1 MSTYPASTPQ
11 EVVGT
16 GLKAG
21 TTIAGFGAPLAA
33 SVAGKVGMG
42 AVEGGL
48 TFGGQAIEEGKSAG
62 EVAKE
67 ALGGAAF
74 GAATVGVIGA
84 LSKTPGLLKGG
95 GKALYSLTSKME
107 EPTKIAVQNYKASLP
122 TLMERISGLF
132 KPIAKT
138 TEKEPITEAMTG
150 LTRGLVGTERQMG
163 VQAVRAQNKLWNNII
178 SPTLKSSPLKVDM
191 KVFFKTLGKQIF
203 KEEADLTRRNALLKA
218 LDAMKNDY
226 IKVGKVSLSKLQD
239 YKSGWAKF
247 LPQKAFQG
255 EDIAGAF
262 KEVQN
267 LAAKNARQII
277 YENLGGDLKKAY
289 IDYGNLE
296 SIAKLGRQVED
307 QLRAKGMSKQAWEFI
322 LDTAI
327 TPITTTAGQILYR
340 TGSGLEFLGEQGAKT
355 VGDLLGK
362 TKNVIKE
369 QTTSERP
376 GFVNYFSGEVSKKDN
391 PAVGQTADPLIAEAK
406 KYKSAEEF
414 VNSKLAPDSIA
425 KKGFDTVYH
434 ETTPADAKTLTFAYG
449 DKSGLYVSPSEDLA
463 LGQRG
468 KGALVE
474 FDTKRLESIRG
485 NRPDLNGQPSE
496 FQISNA
502 PEKLT
507 QDVKSVTFDKEPKG
521 GFGNWNREVLPN
533 GKIKYSNPEITQTKS
548 QLTDIWNKAQK

>member
-1 MSTYPASTPQ
+1 MDSSVNDYINKTYKTSITPQSVISSNGTYNSAQDLAGLKYLRSQRLNSQKQTAIQEKKSQQKGILGTIADYTGLPGMIASGIGAAKALPGAYNIAKAGVQSLSGNQEEAKQSLEKAAMYGQEAVKPVNMGILGQYKPATTPQ

-267 LAAKNARQII
+267 LAAK
-277 YENLGGDLKKAY
+277 
-289 IDYGNLE
+289 
-296 SIAKLGRQVED
+296 
-307 QLRAKGMSKQAWEFI
+307 M
-322 LDTAI
+322 LD
-327 TPITTTAGQILYR
+327 
-340 TGSGLEFLGEQGAKT
+340 K
-355 VGDLLGK
+355 
-362 TKNVIKE
+362 
-369 QTTSERP
+369 
-376 GFVNYFSGEVSKKDN
+376 
-391 PAVGQTADPLIAEAK
+391 
-406 KYKSAEEF
+406 
-414 VNSKLAPDSIA
+414 
-425 KKGFDTVYH
+425 
-434 ETTPADAKTLTFAYG
+434 
-449 DKSGLYVSPSEDLA
+449 
-463 LGQRG
+463 
-468 KGALVE
+468 
-474 FDTKRLESIRG
+474 
-485 NRPDLNGQPSE
+485 
-496 FQISNA
+496 
-502 PEKLT
+502 
-507 QDVKSVTFDKEPKG
+507 
-521 GFGNWNREVLPN
+521 
-533 GKIKYSNPEITQTKS
+533 
-548 QLTDIWNKAQK
+548 